1 MIKGLAPSLIVL
13 MSLCGCA
20 ATQPPKPSAGHI
32 KPEPLAAED
41 NIPAPVRFSPFVP
54 TPIAQP
60 KQEVYTIVV
69 SDVPVKELLFA
80 LARDAKIN
88 VDVHPG
94 IAGTVT
100 INAVQQTLNQILA
113 RISEQVPIRY
123 SLEATNLVISPDAPF
138 LRTYKVN
145 YVNMAR
151 NSSSSVSVATQ
162 VASTGRGSAGGSG
175 GGGGGGG
182 GSNGSTTAVQST
194 SDNEFWA
201 ALVGNIKDIIG
212 QPGTA
217 TPKTA
222 TDKPEKGDKT
232 EKSGATAQGNDVIA
246 NSMSGIVTVRA
257 TQKQHREIQQFID
270 QVVVNTQRQVLIEA
284 TIVEVELSD
293 RYQAGVDWTMLSRN
307 SNGVFSAASN
317 MSGNHFA
324 SPPAFLVNLTKRISD
339 IDFSSN
345 IGMLET
351 FGNVRVLS
359 SPKIMALNNQTAI
372 LKVVDEKV
380 YFEVTMEVEAATTN
394 SAERRTY
401 SSTVKTVPVGLIMS
415 VMPQVNENG
424 VVTMNVRPTITRITG
439 FVADPAL
446 RAQSSSV
453 DSLVPEIQVREMES
467 LLQVRDGQTVV
478 LGGLMQNKDDKKKS
492 GIPWLSS
499 LPWAGN
505 LFSYQDDNLIK
516 TELVIFLKPIVIRNP
531 DINGGDLAAFRSYLL
546 DPQPTGPAA
555 KDENRAAPG
564 IGAAP

>member
-1 MIKGLAPSLIVL
+1 MTRASLLICLAVFGVW
-13 MSLCGCA
+13 GCS
-20 ATQPPKPSAGHI
+20 ATQPPKPSTGHI

-54 TPIAQP
+54 APVPQQ
-60 KQEVYTIVV
+60 KQDVYTVVV
-69 SDVPVKELLFA
+69 SDVSVKELLFA

-94 IAGTVT
+94 TAGTVT
-100 INAVQQTLNQILA
+100 INAVQQTLLQILA

-123 SLEATNLVISPDAPF
+123 TLEANNLVISPDAPF

-162 VASTGRGSAGGSG
+162 VASTGRGS
-175 GGGGGGG
+175 GGGGGG

-201 ALVGNIKDIIG
+201 TLVGNIRDIIG
-212 QPGTA
+212 QQA
-217 TPKTA
+217 SAAPKA
-222 TDKPEKGDKT
+222 SGDKAEKGGKA
-232 EKSGATAQGNDVIA
+232 EKSDAAAQSNDVIA
-246 NSMSGIVTVRA
+246 NVMSGILTVRA

-270 QVVVNTQRQVLIEA
+270 QVVVNSQRQVLIEA

-293 RYQAGVDWTMLSRN
+293 RYQAGVDWKMLSQN
-307 SNGVFSAASN
+307 SNGALSAAST
-317 MSGNHFA
+317 MSGSNFA
-324 SPPAFLVNLTKRISD
+324 NPPAFLVNVAQRLSN
-339 IDFSSN
+339 IDFSTN

-380 YFEVTMEVEAATTN
+380 YFDVTMEIE
-394 SAERRTY
+394 SAVAGTPERKHY
-401 SSTVKTVPVGLIMS
+401 SSSVKTVPVGLIMS
-415 VMPQVNENG
+415 VIPQVNENG

-446 RAQSSSV
+446 RAQSSAV
-453 DSLVPEIQVREMES
+453 DNLVPEIQVREMES

-478 LGGLMQNKDDKKKS
+478 LGGLMQNKDDKKKT
-492 GIPWLSS
+492 GVPWLST
-499 LPWAGN
+499 LPWVGN
-505 LFSYQDDNLIK
+505 LFNYKDDNLIK
-516 TELVIFLKPIVIRNP
+516 TELVIFLKPVVIRNP
-531 DINGGDLAAFRSYLL
+531 DINGGDLAAYRSYLL
-546 DPQPTGPAA
+546 DPQSVESAEKSQHRTGPNAGV
-555 KDENRAAPG
+555 AP
-564 IGAAP
+564 